1 MMLGLGN
8 SISSPT
14 TPQGTVLF
22 DKTLTFQSSVDT
34 DAFSEIGNS
43 FTDSITQVASV
54 LIDGVATSDLMRIT
68 MADNDVSAGTAVIQ
82 VNDFFLQAN
91 GRTITVKAEVDYAL
105 GKFNDS
111 ALRISVLALGSASY
125 QISGST
131 DQAVNTLLQV
141 APSST
146 ASVNTSASSSLSI
159 FIPFGVDSGAAND
172 VVHIK
177 RIRVYETS

>member
-1 MMLGLGN
+1 MLGLGN
-8 SISSPT
+8 STSSPT
-14 TPQGTVLF
+14 APQGTVLF
-22 DKTLTFQSSVDT
+22 DKTLTFQSSLDT

-43 FTDSITQVASV
+43 FTDSITQVGSV
-54 LIDGVATSDLMRIT
+54 LIDGVATSDLMKIT

-82 VNDFFLQAN
+82 VNNFFLPAN
-91 GRTITVKAEVDYAL
+91 GATITVKAEVDYAL

-111 ALRISVLALGSASY
+111 ALRISTLALGSSSY

-131 DQAVNTLLQV
+131 DQAVNTLIQV
-141 APSST
+141 APST
-146 ASVNTSASSSLSI
+146 TVSVNTASNSNLSI

-172 VVHIK
+172 IVYIK

>member
-1 MMLGLGN
+1 MLGLGN
-8 SISSPT
+8 SISSST
-14 TPQGTVLF
+14 APQGTVLF
-22 DKTLTFQSSVDT
+22 DRTLTFESSLDT

-54 LIDGVATSDLMRIT
+54 PINGVATSDLMKIT

-82 VNDFFLQAN
+82 MDNFFLLAN

-111 ALRISVLALGSASY
+111 ALRISLITLGTSTY

-131 DQAVNTLLQV
+131 NQSTNQLIQV
-141 APSST
+141 APAT
-146 ASVNTSASSSLSI
+146 TVSVNTTANSSLSI
-159 FIPFGVDSGAAND
+159 FIPFSVDSGAAND
-172 VVHIK
+172 IVYIK